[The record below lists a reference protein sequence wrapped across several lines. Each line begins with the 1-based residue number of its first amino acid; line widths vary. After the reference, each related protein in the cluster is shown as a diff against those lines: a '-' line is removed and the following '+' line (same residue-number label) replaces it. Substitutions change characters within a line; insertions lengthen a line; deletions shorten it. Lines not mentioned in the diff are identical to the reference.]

1 MNSLNQQFENQPL
14 NEVMIEQI
22 TANKFE
28 LCSVELKTLSIETEK
43 PTALIH
49 CALATDQGLVF
60 VMEMTYRFDYGQRM
74 HVWIDLNNAPKIVNS
89 QIIDSYGFKLP
100 THQFKRLAWD
110 VMLHLDMEEVE
121 AELITLL
128 QRRH

>member
-1 MNSLNQQFENQPL
+1 MNSLYQQFVNHQI

-22 TANKFE
+22 TANSFE
-28 LCSVELKTLSIETEK
+28 LCSVELKALSIDADK
-43 PTALIH
+43 PSAVIQ

-100 THQFKRLAWD
+100 THKFKRLAWD

>member
-1 MNSLNQQFENQPL
+1 MNALNQQFANQQN

-22 TANKFE
+22 TTNQFE
-28 LCSVELKTLSIETEK
+28 LCSVELKALSIDAEK
-43 PTALIH
+43 PTAVIH

-74 HVWIDLNNAPKIVNS
+74 HVWIDLKNAPKIVNS
-89 QIIDSYGFKLP
+89 QITDSYGFKLP
-100 THQFKRLAWD
+100 THKFKRLAWD
-110 VMLHLDMEEVE
+110 VMLHLDIEEVE
-121 AELITLL
+121 AELISLL